1 VRPRQRYLFTTFL
14 IGLALSVASLSSCAV
29 TQSEPVPTP
38 STTRASNPFAS
49 EFRSLTTDQQMAI
62 LRSVASDGYGRAVT
76 DAEITQSGALLAVAI
91 PQLSEICREVSLLST
106 NIDSAVSSWVSNFRL
121 VASRTGP
128 ALGPFSLFVLTNM
141 LTAECP
147 SYIRR

>member
-1 VRPRQRYLFTTFL
+1 MRRHPFTTFL
-14 IGLALSVASLSSCAV
+14 IGLALSVAYLSSCAV
-29 TQSEPVPTP
+29 TQSESVSTPPT
-38 STTRASNPFAS
+38 TQARVSNLFAS

-106 NIDSAVSSWVSNFRL
+106 SVDSAVSSWISNFRL

-128 ALGPFSLFVLTNM
+128 PPRPFALFVLTNM
-141 LTAECP
+141 LTTECP

>member
-1 VRPRQRYLFTTFL
+1 MQRNLFTTFL
-14 IGLALSVASLSSCAV
+14 IGLALSATSLSSCAV
-29 TQSEPVPTP
+29 TQSESVSSPPT
-38 STTRASNPFAS
+38 TRARASNPFAS

-62 LRSVASDGYGRAVT
+62 LRSVASDGYGRAVA

-91 PQLSEICREVSLLST
+91 PQLSAICREVSLLST

-147 SYIRR
+147 GYIRR